1 MATENQ
7 DFFKHYEDSF
17 SLVFTVTDTT
27 ENLNG
32 YYGFWSVATS
42 PSSSILVHKNTSS
55 SGGNPGKFDNA
66 PGGNQVITISNQTI
80 TIPFDQQDYAAVGA
94 TNLLYTGSFYHELII
109 GQNSNGSDSVVIA
122 SGELTIKED
131 LGGTVRGS

>member
-42 PSSSILVHKNTSS
+42 PSSSVLVHKNTSS
-55 SGGNPGKFDNA
+55 SGGNPGKFTNA
-66 PGGNQVITISNQTI
+66 AGGNEVITISNQTI
-80 TIPFDQQDYAAVGA
+80 TIPFTQADFASPGG
-94 TNLLYTGSFYHELII
+94 TSLLYTGSFYHELII
-109 GQNSNGSDSVVIA
+109 GQSANGSNSVVIA
-122 SGELTIKED
+122 SGEFTVKED
-131 LGGTVRGS
+131 LGGSVRGS